1 MKYFNFLNIGLAM
14 EYLPQPWCNANLMY
28 VGCKLWNTA
37 NILCLWAQLTTT
49 ECVRIEQQITKCKEE
64 NKACAMMESPAEG
77 QQQVVRL
84 QV

>member
-1 MKYFNFLNIGLAM
+1 MAGPKVSIIKRFHCT
-14 EYLPQPWCNANLMY
+14 EY
-28 VGCKLWNTA
+28 
-37 NILCLWAQLTTT
+37 
-49 ECVRIEQQITKCKEE
+49 VRIEQQITKCKEE